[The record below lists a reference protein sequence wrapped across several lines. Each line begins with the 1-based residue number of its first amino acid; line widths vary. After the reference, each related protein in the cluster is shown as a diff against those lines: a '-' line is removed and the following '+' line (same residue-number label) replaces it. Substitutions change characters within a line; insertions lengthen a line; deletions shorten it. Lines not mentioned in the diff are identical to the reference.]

1 MCLTLYVVFFFT
13 SLCRLRVTL
22 VVRATKTVCISC
34 CGNTAEKESNCV
46 SEKLDLKEEVTF
58 EADPNYCQRRGRIAI
73 SDRIGPEWEENSA
86 DFMDPSSEL
95 GCRMLI
101 LETMWDKPWEKEKM
115 VAE

>member
-1 MCLTLYVVFFFT
+1 MLDFVFFCFT
-13 SLCRLRVTL
+13 PLCSVRVIL
-22 VVRATKTVCISC
+22 VVRATKRVSISC
-34 CGNTAEKESNCV
+34 CGNTTEEESNCV

-58 EADPNYCQRRGRIAI
+58 EADPNYCRRRGRIAI
-73 SDRIGPEWEENSA
+73 SDRVGPEWEENSA

-101 LETMWDKPWEKEKM
+101 LETMWDKPWEKEKV